1 MKIDRLF
8 DARGNER
15 KLVNGMTIPKGS
27 IVQNG
32 AEITTLAEAVVVKKT
47 PMVWNS
53 LTQSHDGGEFF
64 IELGAK
70 IPVPS
75 LADEL
80 SAAGFSGS
88 NGCYTHTVS
97 GISAYFSRGEY
108 SVGRAKFATLKDLVA
123 AIPSLVADRDE
134 EAVIAARHA
143 ERLAANKAAELAA
156 KLAQDELN
164 ASINAKIKTGE
175 YTHNFTH
182 MYGTGKVFSG
192 DVLIAKSSAI
202 RATQQWSSKDAWGTG
217 HDEPSPIIGYHYT
230 LCDPQQHQ

>member
-1 MKIDRLF
+1 
-8 DARGNER
+8 
-15 KLVNGMTIPKGS
+15 MTIPKGNT
-27 IVQNG
+27 VQHG
-32 AEITTLAEAVVVKKT
+32 AEFTNLLSPSVVTKT

-64 IELGAK
+64 IELAK
-70 IPVPS
+70 TPVSS

-97 GISAYFSRGEY
+97 GISAYLSRGVY
-108 SVGRAKFATLKDLVA
+108 TVGRNKYVKLEDLVA
-123 AIPSLVADRDE
+123 AIPSLVAGRDE
-134 EAVIAARHA
+134 EAIIAARHA

-164 ASINAKIKTGE
+164 ALINAKIKTGE
-175 YTHNFTH
+175 YAHHFCH
-182 MYGTGKVFSG
+182 IHATGKVFAGG
-192 DVLIAKSSAI
+192 DLIAKSSAI

-217 HDEPSPIIGYHYT
+217 QDELAPIVGYNYT
-230 LCDPQQHQ
+230 LVQK